1 MSLFP
6 AQESDLERWDQLCGD
21 GREDESKDGEV
32 QDGGQIVKEENPSV
46 SSSHGIFVPRLSSF
60 NFCLINFVKRGLKM
74 YQTTSNFRVLPREDR
89 MASAL
94 GNLMA
99 NYTDSEGEEMAEG
112 GSEGEGEGNPS
123 LADR

>member
-1 MSLFP
+1 MSFLKKPVITRHFVS
-6 AQESDLERWDQLCGD
+6 QRVI
-21 GREDESKDGEV
+21 V
-32 QDGGQIVKEENPSV
+32 QFKNC
-46 SSSHGIFVPRLSSF
+46 RA
-60 NFCLINFVKRGLKM
+60 KKTRK
-74 YQTTSNFRVLPREDR
+74 

>member
-32 QDGGQIVKEENPSV
+32 QYGGQIVKEENPSV

-60 NFCLINFVKRGLKM
+60 NICLINFVKRGLKM
-74 YQTTSNFRVLPREDR
+74 YQTTSIFFFLKSYV
-89 MASAL
+89 
-94 GNLMA
+94 
-99 NYTDSEGEEMAEG
+99 SEGFRARLAR
-112 GSEGEGEGNPS
+112 PS
-123 LADR
+123 LPTGN